1 MHSRRLFPALATML
15 VGLAG
20 PALAADRLPEPPAL
34 PEARP
39 TPLPRVVQRDL
50 GRLITRREFVE
61 WVARCIK
68 AYEEFAD
75 RNLEDPKDSILVYL
89 DLGGGFRQEAIRL
102 ERRYRLFEGV
112 DGFQYGLFEP
122 TDAVERI
129 QAFLLLNKVVS
140 LIEKG
145 MERSDLLEIRA
156 PRVFRDMPDDPL
168 LAEAINLLSARGII
182 TGIDRGVIEARAPL
196 NQGMFERLKANMVAY
211 LDRCKRVPVEEA
223 EDEVK
228 GG

>member
-1 MHSRRLFPALATML
+1 MLSRRLVCALATVLGGM
-15 VGLAG
+15 AG
-20 PALAADRLPEPPAL
+20 PAWAAERATEPPAI
-34 PEARP
+34 PEMRP
-39 TPLPRVVQRDL
+39 TPPPRVVPRDL
-50 GRLITRREFVE
+50 GRLISRREFVE
-61 WVARCIK
+61 WVSQCIK
-68 AYEEFAD
+68 AFEEFSD
-75 RNLEDPKDSILVYL
+75 RSLEDPKDSILVYL

-145 MERSDLLEIRA
+145 MERSDLLEVRA

-168 LAEAINLLSARGII
+168 LAESINLLSARGII
-182 TGIDRGVIEARAPL
+182 AGIDRGVIDPRTPL
-196 NQGMFERLKANMVAY
+196 NQGMFEKLKANMVAY
-211 LDRCKRVPVEEA
+211 LDRCKRIPMD
-223 EDEVK
+223 EDEAK
-228 GG
+228 GE